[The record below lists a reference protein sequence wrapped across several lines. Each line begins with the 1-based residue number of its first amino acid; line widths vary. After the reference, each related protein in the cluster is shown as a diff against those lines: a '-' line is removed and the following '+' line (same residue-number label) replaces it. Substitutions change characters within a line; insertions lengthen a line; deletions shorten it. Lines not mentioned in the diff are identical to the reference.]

1 MNCLF
6 LKEYFP
12 SFLDTNFE
20 IKFPTEC
27 FFLTVQAQ
35 HLSLSAAIGQ
45 LKYLKRN
52 LHEIEI
58 GLTELKIQLR
68 RLLALQIREKAMIE
82 AKLERANMFRTVRFH
97 SLNLNLMLCNTWY
110 LKGQTENDKKT
121 AFC

>member
-1 MNCLF
+1 MEIINGLF
-6 LKEYFP
+6 LEENFA

-52 LHEIEI
+52 LHEIEL
-58 GLTELKIQLR
+58 GLTELKVQLR

-82 AKLERANMFRTVRFH
+82 AKLERANIFRAVYFYFL
-97 SLNLNLMLCNTWY
+97 SLNLNLM
-110 LKGQTENDKKT
+110 
-121 AFC
+121 